1 MMEMANEI
9 VGARK
14 RGRKPVDV
22 AVVYRPS
29 CGGCAAGSTRGPSLA
44 RWLEEAFPVG
54 FVEDGDDAAQA
65 ARRAMAGDFFD
76 LEALDGHGKVVLGDV
91 IGEGLVGVVVQTV
104 RRQPCGQESRVVGAV
119 MGLAQGLQRTT
130 DTRQGASASGMS
142 LGWSR

>member
-1 MMEMANEI
+1 M
-9 VGARK
+9 
-14 RGRKPVDV
+14 
-22 AVVYRPS
+22 
-29 CGGCAAGSTRGPSLA
+29 
-44 RWLEEAFPVG
+44 G

-130 DTRQGASASGMS
+130 DTRQGASAPGMS
-142 LGWSR
+142 LGRSG